1 MEQIQFASDKQRD
14 FVVAGPEKVLLFL
27 GGFGSGKTYAGIL
40 KMLLLLDK
48 YPNSRG
54 AIIRKQFRQLQKT
67 TLQTLFAVL
76 PSAGYTRKNEQFL
89 DMRNG
94 SRLYFVHL
102 DTEDSLNV
110 LRGLELNFAFVDQ
123 IEELDEDA
131 WDLLEARVGRWSHAT
146 RVGGWPEN
154 WKHRDSMGKQLPPR
168 YMFASANSPGFESWV
183 YRRWSTESTEFEHWK
198 SRGYEAFINSSREN
212 SFLGEANLTTMLSK
226 SDEWI
231 RRWVDAAWGEVE
243 GQLHTVSPLSLI
255 TPTPELIAQI
265 KDQHRKFRAL
275 DHGDTSPTCCLWGS
289 SDREANIYITREY
302 YKADELIS
310 KHRENISFLSK
321 GEFYDFNVA
330 DPSIFYKTAQKHGGK
345 WSVADEYSDV
355 NFLPLQTALF
365 WKPAD
370 NNELGTRN
378 RINEYLAV
386 DPEHVHPI
394 TKEKGAPRIYFL
406 VRSKEYPMGCFEL
419 LKEIRAQK
427 REKVAEGVYS
437 DKRDDKVVDH
447 AYDTFRYLLA
457 ARPSVARQPK
467 TNKYDPTTF
476 TGYSNWSKREKEKR
490 LRVNN
495 VRGRQSDY

>member
-1 MEQIQFASDKQRD
+1 MEEIKFASDKQRD
-14 FVVAGPEKVLLFL
+14 FVVGSPSEVLLFL
-27 GGFGSGKTYAGIL
+27 GGFGSGKTFAGIL

-54 AIIRKQFRQLQKT
+54 AIIRKQFGQLQKT

-76 PSAGYTRKNEQFL
+76 PSAGYTRRNEQFI

-94 SRLYFVHL
+94 SRLYFIHL

-123 IEELDEDA
+123 LEEIEEDA
-131 WDLLEARVGRWSHAT
+131 WDLLEARVGRWSHAQ
-146 RVGGWPEN
+146 RVGGWPVG
-154 WKHRDSMGKQLPPR
+154 WKHRNAAGKEMAPR

-183 YRRWSTESTEFEHWK
+183 YRRWCVDSPDFDHWRE
-198 SRGYEAFINSSREN
+198 RGYRVIINSSREN
-212 SFLGEANLTTMLSK
+212 AFLGEANLETMLSK
-226 SDEWI
+226 GNEWV

-243 GQLHTVSPLSLI
+243 GSLHTISPLSLI
-255 TPTPELIAQI
+255 TPTPELIEQI
-265 KDQHRKFRAL
+265 VTSHRKFRAL
-275 DHGDTSPTCCLWGS
+275 DHGDTSPTCCLWSS
-289 SDREANIYITREY
+289 SDREGNLFFTKEY
-302 YKADELIS
+302 YKADALIS

-321 GEFYDFNVA
+321 GDFYDFSVA

-365 WKPAD
+365 WKAAD

-386 DPEHVHPI
+386 DPEHIHPI
-394 TKEKGAPRIYFL
+394 TKEKGAPRVYFL
-406 VRSKEYPMGCFEL
+406 VRTKEYPMGCFEL

-427 REKVAEGVYS
+427 REKIAEGVYS
-437 DKRDDKVVDH
+437 DTRDPNVVDH
-447 AYDTFRYLLA
+447 AYDPFRYTIA
-457 ARPSVARQPK
+457 ARPSVARQPR
-467 TNKYDPTTF
+467 TNKYDTRTF
-476 TGYSNWSKREKEKR
+476 TGYANWSKRERERRQRAVTKR
-490 LRVNN
+490 GKQNE
-495 VRGRQSDY
+495 Y